1 MMEVIAADDGGRRIG
16 QSTAPHLQCLTGAN
30 EAQALPQQ
38 PHNISKHGFGF
49 FLGEGFATAF
59 PSLLF
64 MGKLP
69 VR

>member
-1 MMEVIAADDGGRRIG
+1 MTKVTSAGDDGRFPRKGVV
-16 QSTAPHLQCLTGAN
+16 PDLQCLTGAN